1 MSFSSEVKA
10 ELAKN
15 ISNARHCRIAE
26 LSGMMS
32 MVADVW
38 YRNGSLF
45 KLCITTE
52 RSIIAKTMASLIKV
66 LFDIRMECSVKRTGS
81 NSRIYRMVLDRSD
94 EIERMLQTL
103 KLSPDFR
110 ISQKGVTKVSCQDM
124 TVNRMVVQQQCCKR
138 AFIKGV
144 FMTSGSVSD
153 PKKGYHLEIVCDN
166 EDRAGMIEKIMAE
179 LDIESRIIARKKYS
193 VCYIKDGTMIVDVLN
208 IMGAH
213 ISLMNM
219 ENVRILKDI
228 SNNVNRRVNCEAANL
243 NKTVSAAVRQI
254 QDINYVIET
263 RGITYLPDNLRELA
277 ELRLEEPDAS
287 LKELG
292 EMMNPPIGKSGVN
305 HRLRK
310 ISEIADDLRQK
321 SYVKEEKML
330 EKTVKVAMTEGTEER
345 PVAVLVQIAS
355 QYESQIHLVSDDKKI
370 NAKSI
375 MGMMSMGFTEG
386 QEITII
392 ADGKDAEAAVN
403 EIADYL
409 TANA

>member
-15 ISNARHCRIAE
+15 ISSARHCRIAE

-52 RSIIAKTMASLIKV
+52 RSIIAKTMAALIKV

-81 NSRIYRMVLDRSD
+81 NSRIYRMVLDQQQ
-94 EIERMLQTL
+94 EIERMMQTL
-103 KLSPDFR
+103 KFSPDFG
-110 ISQKGVTKVSCQDM
+110 ISQNGVAKASCQDM

-153 PKKGYHLEIVCDN
+153 PKKGYHLEIVCNN
-166 EDRAGMIEKIMAE
+166 EDRAGMIGKIMAE
-179 LDIESRIIARKKYS
+179 LDIESRVIARKKYS
-193 VCYIKDGTMIVDVLN
+193 VCYIKDGTMIVDMLN

-263 RGITYLPDNLRELA
+263 RGITYLPDNLRSLA

-310 ISEIADDLRQK
+310 ISEIAEDLRQK
-321 SYVKEEKML
+321 SYV
-330 EKTVKVAMTEGTEER
+330 
-345 PVAVLVQIAS
+345 
-355 QYESQIHLVSDDKKI
+355 
-370 NAKSI
+370 
-375 MGMMSMGFTEG
+375 
-386 QEITII
+386 
-392 ADGKDAEAAVN
+392 
-403 EIADYL
+403 
-409 TANA
+409 

>member
-15 ISNARHCRIAE
+15 ISSARHCRIAE

-52 RSIIAKTMASLIKV
+52 RSIIAKTMAALIKV

-81 NSRIYRMVLDRSD
+81 NSRIYRMVLDQQQ
-94 EIERMLQTL
+94 EIERMMQTL
-103 KLSPDFR
+103 KLSPDFG
-110 ISQKGVTKVSCQDM
+110 ISQNGVAKVSCQDM

-153 PKKGYHLEIVCDN
+153 PKKGYHLEIVCNN
-166 EDRAGMIEKIMAE
+166 EDRAGMIGKIMAE
-179 LDIESRIIARKKYS
+179 LDIESRVIARKKYS
-193 VCYIKDGTMIVDVLN
+193 VCYIKDGTMIVDMLN

-228 SNNVNRRVNCEAANL
+228 SL
-243 NKTVSAAVRQI
+243 
-254 QDINYVIET
+254 
-263 RGITYLPDNLRELA
+263 
-277 ELRLEEPDAS
+277 S
-287 LKELG
+287 L
-292 EMMNPPIGKSGVN
+292 
-305 HRLRK
+305 
-310 ISEIADDLRQK
+310 
-321 SYVKEEKML
+321 
-330 EKTVKVAMTEGTEER
+330 
-345 PVAVLVQIAS
+345 
-355 QYESQIHLVSDDKKI
+355 IHI
-370 NAKSI
+370 
-375 MGMMSMGFTEG
+375 
-386 QEITII
+386 
-392 ADGKDAEAAVN
+392 
-403 EIADYL
+403 
-409 TANA
+409 

>member
-15 ISNARHCRIAE
+15 ISSARHCRIAE

-52 RSIIAKTMASLIKV
+52 RSIIAKTMAALIKV

-81 NSRIYRMVLDRSD
+81 NSRIYRMVLDQQQ
-94 EIERMLQTL
+94 EIERMMQTL
-103 KLSPDFR
+103 KLSPDFG
-110 ISQKGVTKVSCQDM
+110 ISQNGVAKVSCQDM

-153 PKKGYHLEIVCDN
+153 PKKGYHLEIVCNN
-166 EDRAGMIEKIMAE
+166 EDRAGMIGKIMAE
-179 LDIESRIIARKKYS
+179 LDIESRVIARKKYS
-193 VCYIKDGTMIVDVLN
+193 VCYIKDGTMIVDMLN

-228 SNNVNRRVNCEAANL
+228 SNNVNRR
-243 NKTVSAAVRQI
+243 AVRQI

-263 RGITYLPDNLRELA
+263 RGITYLPDNLRSLA

-310 ISEIADDLRQK
+310 ISEIAEDLRQK
-321 SYVKEEKML
+321 SYV
-330 EKTVKVAMTEGTEER
+330 
-345 PVAVLVQIAS
+345 
-355 QYESQIHLVSDDKKI
+355 
-370 NAKSI
+370 
-375 MGMMSMGFTEG
+375 
-386 QEITII
+386 
-392 ADGKDAEAAVN
+392 
-403 EIADYL
+403 
-409 TANA
+409 

>member
-15 ISNARHCRIAE
+15 ISSARHCRIAE

-52 RSIIAKTMASLIKV
+52 RSIIAKTMAALIKV

-81 NSRIYRMVLDRSD
+81 NSRIYRMVLDQQQ
-94 EIERMLQTL
+94 EIERMMQTL
-103 KLSPDFR
+103 KLSPDFG
-110 ISQKGVTKVSCQDM
+110 ISQNGVAKVSCQDM

-144 FMTSGSVSD
+144 FMTSGTVSD
-153 PKKGYHLEIVCDN
+153 PKKGYHLEIVCNN
-166 EDRAGMIEKIMAE
+166 E
-179 LDIESRIIARKKYS
+179 
-193 VCYIKDGTMIVDVLN
+193 DGTMIVDMLN

-263 RGITYLPDNLRELA
+263 RGITYLPDNLRSLA

-310 ISEIADDLRQK
+310 ISEIAEDLRQK
-321 SYVKEEKML
+321 SYV
-330 EKTVKVAMTEGTEER
+330 
-345 PVAVLVQIAS
+345 
-355 QYESQIHLVSDDKKI
+355 
-370 NAKSI
+370 
-375 MGMMSMGFTEG
+375 
-386 QEITII
+386 
-392 ADGKDAEAAVN
+392 
-403 EIADYL
+403 
-409 TANA
+409 

>member
-1 MSFSSEVKA
+1 
-10 ELAKN
+10 
-15 ISNARHCRIAE
+15 
-26 LSGMMS
+26 
-32 MVADVW
+32 
-38 YRNGSLF
+38 
-45 KLCITTE
+45 
-52 RSIIAKTMASLIKV
+52 
-66 LFDIRMECSVKRTGS
+66 
-81 NSRIYRMVLDRSD
+81 
-94 EIERMLQTL
+94 
-103 KLSPDFR
+103 
-110 ISQKGVTKVSCQDM
+110 
-124 TVNRMVVQQQCCKR
+124 
-138 AFIKGV
+138 
-144 FMTSGSVSD
+144 
-153 PKKGYHLEIVCDN
+153 
-166 EDRAGMIEKIMAE
+166 MIEKIMAE

-321 SYVKEEKML
+321 SYV
-330 EKTVKVAMTEGTEER
+330 
-345 PVAVLVQIAS
+345 
-355 QYESQIHLVSDDKKI
+355 
-370 NAKSI
+370 
-375 MGMMSMGFTEG
+375 
-386 QEITII
+386 
-392 ADGKDAEAAVN
+392 
-403 EIADYL
+403 
-409 TANA
+409 

>member
-38 YRNGSLF
+38 YKNGKLF

-52 RSIIAKTMASLIKV
+52 RSIIAGTMATLMKL
-66 LFDIRMECSVKRTGS
+66 LFGIHMECSVKRTGKD
-81 NSRIYRMVLDRSD
+81 SRIYRMVVD
-94 EIERMLQTL
+94 EPETIERILMTL
-103 KLSPDFR
+103 KLKPDDR
-110 ISQKGVTKVSCQDM
+110 MAQGKISKISCQNMEID
-124 TVNRMVVQQQCCKR
+124 RMVVQQQCCKR
-138 AFIKGV
+138 AFIKGM
-144 FMTSGSVSD
+144 FMTSGSVSN
-153 PKKGYHLEIVCDN
+153 PQKGYHLEIVCDN
-166 EDRAGMIEKIMAE
+166 EERAALAEKIMAD
-179 LDIESRIIARKKYS
+179 LGVESRRIARKKYS
-193 VCYIKDGTMIVDVLN
+193 VCYIKDGTMIVDMLN

-254 QDINYVIET
+254 QDINYVIEKK
-263 RGITYLPDNLRELA
+263 GMAYFPENLRRLA
-277 ELRLEEPDAS
+277 EIRLEEPDAS

-310 ISEIADDLRQK
+310 ISEIAEDLRQK
-321 SYVKEEKML
+321 SFM
-330 EKTVKVAMTEGTEER
+330 
-345 PVAVLVQIAS
+345 
-355 QYESQIHLVSDDKKI
+355 
-370 NAKSI
+370 
-375 MGMMSMGFTEG
+375 
-386 QEITII
+386 
-392 ADGKDAEAAVN
+392 
-403 EIADYL
+403 
-409 TANA
+409 